1 MPVSPQD
8 FSTWAR
14 MTGNEYPSSARER
27 ARRAPEVDN
36 FIRNMTKQGGLGG
49 KREEDSEEKGSDL
62 GSNLAKAALLAG
74 TVAAGVAAARNP
86 RIQSGYQTVSSK
98 VNDFLAKKFPAQPA
112 DQDIVSQTQV
122 NKEDISTGTD
132 SPREQQT
139 KTAPIETI
147 NTAPA
152 PESTQSP
159 EVEQYV
165 AEKRKQQTV
174 TGSDSEQFKIARDQW
189 QDLTNTLGK
198 DHPQTKAAFNRL
210 KIQGELDAQRNAYEN
225 KNILENQPGQRQG
238 EGTYQTN
245 VNPQTG
251 EIEVDVA
258 SRSND
263 FINNFENTAARD
275 RDFDLAYANARQ
287 QGLDDVQAV
296 NAARKV
302 LGQSTPYEPGPITD
316 HRKSLENLQ
325 LSSPLRRRVEGQKTT
340 FNTEQL
346 SELSNLIES
355 YEMGVYANQSPNDG
369 GVSAWQRENPNHKLS
384 HTPAEYTKLSNLLG
398 NAAEGGRERTLN
410 TKSAQAL
417 DNLLT
422 SLQKTDPVAY
432 KDYGALHSDVG
443 RVLGRKPT
451 YPNRQDIAIEDKRQY
466 EIATQG
472 HTTIKQPSIF
482 REDSLFGYDTDKGV
496 YEKTPSTSQETRFA
510 QVPSKL
516 GFEEWAK
523 GGNNLANVEASGE
536 PGVNPVLA
544 KQIADLEQR
553 RTSQRKA
560 GEILNIKPADKDQ
573 PSSTLRVIGGKE
585 IEVPIEGP
593 SGIVYQQPEVLQD
606 PWNSG
611 FNSPTTPDNRA
622 VKVRSIIGDPTLKS
636 QHDTEMLADNIKDNI
651 ARLEQLGKSIKDT
664 SIALG
669 RTEVSSDADMKTWI
683 GAKRNELTQDFISQG
698 HSQERAILLADREL
712 GYQLRARDK
721 DNKYKYTGPEMT
733 KRRQALELGVTNDP
747 KFLEEGGVER
757 QVVRLAGE
765 EFPKEEVMK
774 VVTDEDIIKSWYQ
787 RKQEALDKQQKWS
800 DNTVGALETQLE
812 AIEAKR
818 RVTIEAK
825 AEELLIDLEAAKAR
839 GDQRSIDAI
848 ESSLDWHR
856 KRWQDPKTYR
866 IDDQDHIDQKRLEK
880 RIRGAKTHDLV
891 RQDEIRS
898 QEPPTTLKDWSGA
911 GYRARPKM
919 KLNPKT
925 MRYEPAIDPEG
936 NVLESEL
943 VRGDRD
949 AVETE
954 DYNPKTGSH
963 KSLGTSSGTEVGI
976 MDYEEPKEV
985 KPSKTNPRPKNV
997 SSLSSKDQKQ
1007 VDTFVQD
1014 KKQQAATDAD
1024 TLRTQR
1030 RERQQRV
1037 FEHIKKKHGLGNIEL
1052 N

>member
-174 TGSDSEQFKIARDQW
+174 TGSDSEDFRIVRDQW
-189 QDLTNTLGK
+189 QKLNNTLGK

-210 KIQGELDAQRNAYEN
+210 KIQGELDAQRNVREN
-225 KNILENQPGQRQG
+225 KRILENQPGQRQG

-251 EIEVDVA
+251 EIEVDVVT
-258 SRSND
+258 RSDD

-275 RDFDLAYANARQ
+275 LNFDLAYANARQ
-287 QGLDDVQAV
+287 DGLDDVQAV
-296 NAARKV
+296 NAARKAI
-302 LGQSTPYEPGPITD
+302 GQSTPYTPGPITD

-325 LSSPLRRRVEGQKTT
+325 LSSPLRRRVEGQT
-340 FNTEQL
+340 
-346 SELSNLIES
+346 
-355 YEMGVYANQSPNDG
+355 
-369 GVSAWQRENPNHKLS
+369 
-384 HTPAEYTKLSNLLG
+384 
-398 NAAEGGRERTLN
+398 
-410 TKSAQAL
+410 
-417 DNLLT
+417 
-422 SLQKTDPVAY
+422 
-432 KDYGALHSDVG
+432 
-443 RVLGRKPT
+443 
-451 YPNRQDIAIEDKRQY
+451 
-466 EIATQG
+466 
-472 HTTIKQPSIF
+472 
-482 REDSLFGYDTDKGV
+482 
-496 YEKTPSTSQETRFA
+496 TSQETRFA

-560 GEILNIKPADKDQ
+560 GEILNIQPADKDQ

-721 DNKYKYTGPEMT
+721 DNKYKYTNPETT

-787 RKQEALDKQQKWS
+787 RKQEALENQQKWA

-812 AIEAKR
+812 AIEDKR
-818 RVTIEAK
+818 KVTIEAK

-985 KPSKTNPRPKNV
+985 KPSKTNPRPKDVNP
-997 SSLSSKDQKQ
+997 LSSKDQKQ

-1024 TLRTQR
+1024 ALRTQR

-1037 FEHIKKKHGLGNIEL
+1037 FDQIKKKHGLGNIEL

>member
-210 KIQGELDAQRNAYEN
+210 KIQGELDAQRNVREN
-225 KNILENQPGQRQG
+225 KRILENQPGQRQG

-325 LSSPLRRRVEGQKTT
+325 LSSPLRRRVEGQT
-340 FNTEQL
+340 
-346 SELSNLIES
+346 
-355 YEMGVYANQSPNDG
+355 
-369 GVSAWQRENPNHKLS
+369 
-384 HTPAEYTKLSNLLG
+384 
-398 NAAEGGRERTLN
+398 
-410 TKSAQAL
+410 
-417 DNLLT
+417 
-422 SLQKTDPVAY
+422 
-432 KDYGALHSDVG
+432 
-443 RVLGRKPT
+443 
-451 YPNRQDIAIEDKRQY
+451 
-466 EIATQG
+466 
-472 HTTIKQPSIF
+472 
-482 REDSLFGYDTDKGV
+482 
-496 YEKTPSTSQETRFA
+496 TSQETRFA

-560 GEILNIKPADKDQ
+560 GEILNIQPADKDQ